1 MSIRVMSLVWDSTV
15 PAPERFTLLALADR
29 ADEEGRCWPSIKTL
43 AQKCCTGESTVRRH
57 LTALTKQ
64 GVVEVEHRWN
74 DSSMY
79 VINLDRLREFA
90 YVPKPT
96 KRTRTPSR
104 SDTPRQ
110 IDTPSRS
117 DRGSRSDTPSQSERT
132 PPPRLSGPPSQ
143 IEHLSITDP
152 SGDPSGEEHPP
163 APRAVAV
170 DGFAEFYAA
179 YPRRQDRRDAER
191 AWKAALKRGAHPQ
204 HVIAAAGRY
213 SEQVR
218 SQGTD
223 RRYVKLPATW
233 LNKGAYDNDVEQP
246 ALALV
251 SNGYQAWRNPAD
263 QSEYDAPLLPPN
275 PQENQ

>member
-1 MSIRVMSLVWDSTV
+1 M
-15 PAPERFTLLALADR
+15 
-29 ADEEGRCWPSIKTL
+29 
-43 AQKCCTGESTVRRH
+43 
-57 LTALTKQ
+57 
-64 GVVEVEHRWN
+64 
-74 DSSMY
+74 
-79 VINLDRLREFA
+79 
-90 YVPKPT
+90 
-96 KRTRTPSR
+96 
-104 SDTPRQ
+104 
-110 IDTPSRS
+110 
-117 DRGSRSDTPSQSERT
+117 
-132 PPPRLSGPPSQ
+132 
-143 IEHLSITDP
+143 
-152 SGDPSGEEHPP
+152 
-163 APRAVAV
+163 AV

-213 SEQVR
+213 SDQVR